1 MTKILKNRLFALG
14 IKIVFASFAF
24 WFLSKKLDYSQL
36 PELFYT
42 MNYYLLIAALGLQFI
57 SIAIA
62 AFRWKLVMHSL
73 GFGEDDLFYQK
84 LYFKGFFFSQALPGS
99 VGGDAIRLFALRDQG
114 YRIGDSL
121 YGIFIDRV
129 AGLIGLLLISLF
141 ALLLAPDFLT
151 PVIIK
156 TVLLISVGGLS
167 GFLLL
172 LILHKLIDFKRFPPF
187 RILDELSQRFYKVYK
202 TRQKA
207 FGQTLLSVIIHLFSI
222 LCIYVISVAAHL
234 EIELGAFL
242 CLMPL
247 VILLTILPVSFA
259 GWGVREGAMVGLFS
273 MSGASKEAIMA
284 VSMAYGVILIVSS
297 LPGFAAW
304 VHSKNIA

>member
-1 MTKILKNRLFALG
+1 MKKIFKNKLFTIG
-14 IKIVFASFAF
+14 IKIIFATFAF

-42 MNYYLLIAALGLQFI
+42 MNYYLLAIALVFQFI

-62 AFRWKLVMHSL
+62 AFRWKLVMLSL
-73 GFGEDDLFYQK
+73 GFGGDNVFYQK

-99 VGGDAIRLFALRDQG
+99 VGGDAIRLIALRDQG

-129 AGLIGLLLISLF
+129 VGLIGLLLISLF
-141 ALLLAPDFLT
+141 ALLLAPAFLT
-151 PVIIK
+151 STIIN
-156 TVLLISVGGLS
+156 TVLLISTGGLA

-172 LILHKLIDFKRFPPF
+172 LILHKMINFNRFPAL
-187 RILDELSQRFYKVYK
+187 RILDELSKRFYKVYETK
-202 TRQKA
+202 QKA
-207 FGQTLLSVIIHLFSI
+207 FFQISLSVIIHLFSI
-222 LCIYVISVAAHL
+222 LCIYIISVAAHL
-234 EIELGAFL
+234 EIEVGAFL

-284 VSMAYGVILIVSS
+284 VSIAYGVILIVSS
-297 LPGFAAW
+297 LPGFATW
-304 VHSKNIA
+304 INSKNIA

>member
-1 MTKILKNRLFALG
+1 MTEILKNKFFTIG
-14 IKIVFASFAF
+14 IKIFFALFAF

-42 MNYYLLIAALGLQFI
+42 MNYSLLGIALAFQFTSIATAAL
-57 SIAIA
+57 
-62 AFRWKLVMHSL
+62 RWKLVMHSL
-73 GFGEDDLFYQK
+73 GFQGNTIFYQK

-99 VGGDAIRLFALRDQG
+99 VGGDAIRLLALRDQG
-114 YRIGDSL
+114 YTIGDSL

-129 AGLIGLLLISLF
+129 VGLTGLLLISLF
-141 ALLLAPDFLT
+141 ALLLAPAFLT
-151 PVIIK
+151 SAIVN
-156 TVLLISVGGLS
+156 TVLFISLGGLA

-172 LILHKLIDFKRFPPF
+172 LILHKIINLNRFPAL
-187 RILDELSQRFYKVYK
+187 RILDELSKRFFKVYE

-207 FGQTLLSVIIHLFSI
+207 SFQIFLSIAIHLFSI
-222 LCIYVISVAAHL
+222 LCVYTISVAAHL
-234 EIELGAFL
+234 EIGLGAFL

-273 MSGASKEAIMA
+273 MSGASKESIMA
-284 VSMAYGVILIVSS
+284 VSIAYGVILIVSS
-297 LPGFAAW
+297 LPGFTTW
-304 VHSKNIA
+304 INSKNIA